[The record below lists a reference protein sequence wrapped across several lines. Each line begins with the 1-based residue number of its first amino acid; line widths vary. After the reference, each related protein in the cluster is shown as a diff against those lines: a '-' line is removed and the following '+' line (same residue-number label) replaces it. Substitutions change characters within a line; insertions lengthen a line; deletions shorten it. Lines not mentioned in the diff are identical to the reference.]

1 MQHDPALDLIL
12 PYLARLPH
20 RPCIVELGVHWGES
34 THGLLAACSRPP
46 IWYGWEPDP
55 RNVVVCREAGLAVRP
70 AAASDRN
77 GVTTLHMSGGLTPGS
92 ADRVHTDSS
101 SIAKPTRHL
110 AAHPWCTFA
119 ESCDVETERV
129 DDVVPEWL
137 GIDLMWVDVQ
147 GAQRL
152 AFAGAR
158 STLSRTRWLFCEL
171 HPVPMYDGEPG
182 SLEEL
187 VGLLPGKWDVV
198 ARYPADVLLMK
209 GGE

>member
-1 MQHDPALDLIL
+1 MSDPLDLIG
-12 PYLARLPH
+12 PYLAGLDH
-20 RPCIVELGVHWGES
+20 RPRIVELGVHWGES
-34 THGLLAACSRPP
+34 THALLAACRHPP
-46 IWYGWEPDP
+46 IWFGWEPDP
-55 RNVVVCREAGLAVRP
+55 RNAQVCRESGLMVRE
-70 AAASDRN
+70 AAASDRA
-77 GVTTLHMSGGLTPGS
+77 GIVELYLSDGTTPGT
-92 ADRVHTDSS
+92 RNRRHTDSS

-129 DDVVPEWL
+129 DDVVPAWL
-137 GIDLMWVDVQ
+137 DVDLMWVDVQ
-147 GAQRL
+147 GAQAK
-152 AFAGAR
+152 AFAGAQE
-158 STLSRTRWLFCEL
+158 TLSRTRWLFCEL

-198 ARYPADVLLMK
+198 ARYPADVLLVK